1 VTLKLVHT
9 EGDDELARVFVLE
22 TADGA
27 RIECVESVQ
36 PPHPRQEKW
45 VLIVSTL
52 KGCPVGCPIC
62 DAGGDYRGR
71 LTADEILGQVE
82 LMVRRRHPDGR
93 VPARKLKVQFARM
106 GDPAL
111 NDAVLEAIDILP
123 SRVASDGLMPCVST
137 VAPIGRAR
145 FFDRLREI
153 KDRMYPGGRFQ
164 MQLSV
169 HTTDDRA
176 RRELVPARTLGLAE
190 MAELGERFFAPGDR
204 KVTLNFAP
212 AVGLPLDP
220 AALRP
225 LFRPEV
231 FAVKLTPVNPT
242 RAARAAGLVGAVDPL
257 DAQTCRAI
265 ARRFEEQGYDVIL
278 SIGDL
283 RENAIG
289 SNCGM
294 YVGAVR

>member
-1 VTLKLVHT
+1 MTLKLVHT
-9 EGDDELARVFVLE
+9 EGDDDLARVFVLE
-22 TADGA
+22 TGDGA
-27 RIECVESVQ
+27 RVECVESVQ
-36 PPHPRQEKW
+36 PPRPRDEKW

-52 KGCPVGCPIC
+52 KGCPIRCPIC
-62 DAGGDYRGR
+62 DAGGSFRGR
-71 LTADEILGQVE
+71 LSADEILGQVE

-111 NDAVLEAIDILP
+111 NDAVLDAIELLP
-123 SRVASDGLMPCVST
+123 SRVASGGLMPCVST
-137 VAPIGRAR
+137 VAPRGREP
-145 FFDRLREI
+145 FFDALKAL
-153 KDRMYPGGRFQ
+153 KDRLYAGGRFQ

-169 HTTDDRA
+169 HTTDDDA
-176 RRELVPARTLGLAE
+176 RHRLVPARTLGLAG
-190 MAELGERFFAPGDR
+190 MAELGERFFEPGDR

-231 FAVKLTPVNPT
+231 FAVKLTPINPT
-242 RAARAAGLVGAVDPL
+242 RAARSSGLEGAVDPL
-257 DAQTCRAI
+257 DDASCRAL
-265 ARRFEEQGYDVIL
+265 ARRFEDAGYDAIL